1 MSATPASTV
10 SGSDGLEAELS
21 RRFRVV
27 DTPID
32 TGLATLRILHP
43 ANADDLITEEDYVR
57 DERMPYWADLWPSAL
72 VLSSR
77 VAGETGAG
85 RRLLELGCG
94 AGLVTT
100 AAVLAGYDVLATD
113 YYEDALLFARANVQ
127 RNGGHA
133 VRTRMVDWR
142 EFPEDLGTFD
152 RVIASDI
159 LYEMTYAPLVAR
171 AIALSLGRDGVAVVA
186 DPGRVAVPAFE
197 RECASVGLAIECAAR
212 VPFVAGEIRQT
223 IDIWEIRRAPH

>member
-1 MSATPASTV
+1 MRSKPSSEVA
-10 SGSDGLEAELS
+10 GREGLEAELS
-21 RRFRVV
+21 RRFRVA

-32 TGLATLRILHP
+32 AAGTTLRILHP

-57 DERMPYWADLWPSAL
+57 DERLPYWADLWPSAL

-77 VAGETGAG
+77 VAGEAG
-85 RRLLELGCG
+85 GGRTLLELGCG

-100 AAVLAGYDVLATD
+100 AAVLVGYDVLATD
-113 YYEDALLFARANVQ
+113 YYEDALLFARANVL
-127 RNGGHA
+127 RNGGGT

-142 EFPEDLGTFD
+142 EFPPDLGTFD

-171 AIALSLGRDGVAVVA
+171 AIALCLGRDGVAVVA

-197 RECASVGLAIECAAR
+197 RECESVGLAIECAAR

-223 IDIWEIRRAPH
+223 IDIWEIRLAQ

>member
-1 MSATPASTV
+1 MRAQGAPGTA
-10 SGSDGLEAELS
+10 GDGALEADLS

-27 DTPID
+27 DTPVEAGD
-32 TGLATLRILHP
+32 VTLRILHP

-57 DERMPYWADLWPSAL
+57 DERLPYWADLWPSAL
-72 VLSSR
+72 VLAAR
-77 VAGETGAG
+77 VACERGEGGT
-85 RRLLELGCG
+85 LLELGCG

-100 AAVLAGYDVLATD
+100 AAVRAGYDVLATD
-113 YYEDALLFARANVQ
+113 YYEDALLFARANVF
-127 RNGGHA
+127 RNGGGA

-142 EFPEDLGTFD
+142 DFPSDLGVFD

-186 DPGRVAVPAFE
+186 DPGRLAVPAFAG
-197 RECASVGLAIECAAR
+197 ECAGAGLSIECAAR

-223 IDIWEIRRAPH
+223 IDIWEIRRAR